1 MTFRISFKF
10 IRLTH
15 RYLGLFFAPAI
26 LFFAITGSLQMFGL
40 HEPGHGRPYYVPP
53 SILVHLAQLHKNATL
68 YVPPRRVT
76 PPSPVKPAGTK
87 LDAPKP
93 VTPIPISPSPPL
105 NRLPMKIFFAAT
117 ALALAISTC
126 TGIVMGWKHARRKWI
141 VLLTLAAGV
150 VLPAI
155 LLCFE
160 M

>member
-1 MTFRISFKF
+1 
-10 IRLTH
+10 
-15 RYLGLFFAPAI
+15 
-26 LFFAITGSLQMFGL
+26 
-40 HEPGHGRPYYVPP
+40 
-53 SILVHLAQLHKNATL
+53 
-68 YVPPRRVT
+68 
-76 PPSPVKPAGTK
+76 
-87 LDAPKP
+87 
-93 VTPIPISPSPPL
+93 
-105 NRLPMKIFFAAT
+105 MKIFFAAT